1 MRHNKTGRRLGR
13 NTPHRNAMMRNM
25 VTSLI
30 QHERITTTDT
40 RAKELRKIAD
50 KMITLGKRGDLH
62 ARRQALQV
70 IQDKQVVA
78 KLFERVA
85 PRYADRPGGY
95 TRIIKVA
102 NRPGDNAP
110 MAVIELVEEEFTS
123 KPKKAKPTKAEEPV
137 KEAAAVEEDA
147 AEEVAEEAA
156 AEEVAEEAAAEE
168 VAEEAAAEEV
178 AEEGAAEEVVEEA
191 AAEEVAEEAAE
202 EAAAEETEEEKKD

>member
-13 NTPHRNAMMRNM
+13 NTPHRKAMMRNM

-70 IQDKQVVA
+70 LQDKQVVA

-85 PRYADRPGGY
+85 PRYSERPGGY

-102 NRPGDNAP
+102 NRPGDNAA
-110 MAVIELVEEEFTS
+110 MAIIELVEEEFTP
-123 KPKKAKPTKAEEPV
+123 KPKKVKPVAQKVAAPVV
-137 KEAAAVEEDA
+137 KEAA

-178 AEEGAAEEVVEEA
+178 AEEA
-191 AAEEVAEEAAE
+191 AAEEVAEEAA
-202 EAAAEETEEEKKD
+202 AEEEKKD